1 MINNLPSRHI
11 VANSLFDSNKKRSN
25 NKYVT
30 SNNLLES
37 KDFKTFLDLYLSGNS
52 EFFERLD
59 GYDGFISTQQIESID
74 YDNFAEHVF
83 FDSAVEKVYYS
94 FEKTISDFPYDST
107 KHSLGQYIKK
117 LDGFTKFVLDTKVA
131 KSLNY
136 MHFENN
142 RCIFLKDKRG
152 HLLSDYEGSK
162 FLNNFNPGE
171 KGFNFDFWLNP
182 FSDANYTSESEE
194 WVFHKYNSH
203 QGFRIYT
210 SNYIVEKNTCNINIE
225 VSKGENDSKL
235 YSFPLKTNNFQHI
248 SFVVEEDTAAQ
259 KSVKVYVDGKLKKY
273 NFSINEISLDF
284 NTAEFNQADIF
295 IGNSN
300 DSTKG
305 GFNGLIDEF
314 RFFVNQQRS
323 ETKILEETRENI
335 HSQEGLVLYFRMNE
349 PSGTYANNSIVI
361 DYSGNKLHGEVK
373 QINNG
378 SVESIDGYVRNGIV
392 SNNTFPLKYEK
403 ESYNPVLFSYFSQT
417 NKDTLLENA
426 KEYDLINPN
435 SFWKLF
441 PKNIFLEG
449 SDYDNTSLI
458 YINENTKKSSKTFGH
473 ERSQNQEIIKLLSIW
488 ARFFDQ
494 IKMYIDNLSEI
505 LNLNY
510 DTLAKNKKIDGM
522 ILPFALNQLGFK
534 FRELYAFPL
543 SQKLNGKN
551 LSYDE
556 VMSTL
561 NIRQIQNILWKRF
574 MLNSKDYLMSKG
586 THRSIK
592 SVFNSF
598 GLQADKFIRIKE
610 CTGQNRLN
618 LKNQFYEK
626 SQRIKFIDFN
636 GHINKFSATTY
647 DPSTGFPLN
656 KIFMHSKTF
665 STANDFNAKNEFTVE
680 IYCGYSKKFL
690 KMYDNKQ
697 SILRIDNVEADNS
710 INATPYINIV
720 FERKNKSVE
729 YGDVK
734 MFIDGVEQNSKI
746 ENYNLLNG
754 SLNHV
759 CLVKKF
765 NVLTEK
771 FEYILGLSQT
781 GNLSHNSYQAANS
794 ILSSDSST
802 VNYKLSIGD
811 YDNYNPNITTS
822 FQGKVTFL
830 RLYNVPIEDNII
842 NLKSKDLFFI
852 GTGHETNP
860 SGGLLLNIDLSGSGE
875 SVVDNDLEVY
885 NYVNDNAIG
894 DFVVKLY
901 DDVNIDD
908 VIRNDTIITLSQIQ
922 SVDFPDGNN
931 KVFVNSFID
940 SKVKERF
947 NNREESNTKQV
958 HPEYL
963 YNNDLR
969 LYIDFSA
976 VNFLNQDISKL
987 INVNEYFMNSL
998 SNSSSLY
1005 ESEYFSFRDLREKYF
1020 KRLIAKEEINF
1031 DVLYQSYK
1039 YFDNILED
1047 LLKDA
1052 VPSKMNYLGFNFV
1065 YETHMLERNKYQHK
1079 NADSRLPVACKEE
1092 FKYQNYENNITKYR
1106 VDDNLNFKRGSTI
1119 ITKV

>member
-1 MINNLPSRHI
+1 MINNLPNRHI
-11 VANSLFDSNKKRSN
+11 VANSLSDSNKKRSN

-107 KHSLGQYIKK
+107 KHSLSQYIKK

-136 MHFENN
+136 MHFEND
-142 RCIFLKDKRG
+142 RCVFVKDKRG
-152 HLLSDYEGSK
+152 HLLNDYEGSK
-162 FLNNFNPGE
+162 FLNNFNPEE
-171 KGFNFDFWLNP
+171 KGFNFDFWINP
-182 FSDANYTSESEE
+182 FSNNAYNNTSTE
-194 WVFHKYNSH
+194 WVFHKYASN
-203 QGFRIYT
+203 QGFKIYT
-210 SNYIVEKNTCNINIE
+210 SNYDVGNNTCNINIE
-225 VSKGENDSKL
+225 ISSGSNDEKL
-235 YSFPLKTNNFQHI
+235 YSIPLKTNNFQHI
-248 SFVVEEDTAAQ
+248 SFVVEEDTEAQ
-259 KSVKVYVDGKLKKY
+259 KVVKVYIDGKLKKY
-273 NFSINEISLDF
+273 NFTINEISLDF
-284 NTAEFNQADIF
+284 NTSEFNQADIF

-300 DSTKG
+300 DNSKS

-323 ETKILEETRENI
+323 ETKILEETSENI

-349 PSGTYANNSIVI
+349 PSGTYANNSIII

-373 QINNG
+373 EINNNA
-378 SVESIDGYVRNGIV
+378 VQSINGYVRNGIV
-392 SNNTFPLKYEK
+392 NNNTVPLKYEK

-449 SDYDNTSLI
+449 SDYDNTSLV

-636 GHINKFSATTY
+636 GHINKFSDTTY
-647 DPSTGFPLN
+647 VDGFPTN
-656 KIFMHSKTF
+656 KIFMHSKVF
-665 STANDFNAKNEFTVE
+665 DTANDFNTNNEFTLE
-680 IYCGYSKKFL
+680 LYCGYSKKFL
-690 KMYDNKQ
+690 NMYDNEQ
-697 SILRIDNVEADNS
+697 SLLRIDSIDNDAVGD
-710 INATPYINIV
+710 IPYINIV
-720 FERKNKSVE
+720 FKRKNKHVE
-729 YGDVK
+729 YGDIK
-734 MFIDGVEQNSKI
+734 LFIDGVEQTVSI
-746 ENYNLLNG
+746 ANYNLLNG
-754 SLNHV
+754 ALNHI

-765 NVLTEK
+765 NVHTEK
-771 FEYILGLSQT
+771 FEYTLNLSQT
-781 GNLSHNSYQAANS
+781 GNLSYNSYQS
-794 ILSSDSST
+794 ITSSLSADSSAT
-802 VNYKLSIGD
+802 NYKLSIGD
-811 YDNYNPNITTS
+811 YGSYNPDIATS
-822 FQGKVTFL
+822 FQGKIAIL
-830 RLYNVPIEDNII
+830 RLYNIPLEDNII

-852 GTGHETNP
+852 GTGNETDP
-860 SGGLLLNIDLSGSGE
+860 SGGLLLNIDLSGSNKT
-875 SVVDNDLEVY
+875 VVDNELEIY
-885 NYVNDNAIG
+885 NYVDESGVG
-894 DFVVKLY
+894 DFVVKTY
-901 DDVNIDD
+901 NNVVVDNI
-908 VIRNDTIITLSQIQ
+908 IRNDTIITLSQTQGIDY
-922 SVDFPDGNN
+922 SSGNN
-931 KVFVNSFID
+931 KVFVNNFTN

-947 NNREESNTKQV
+947 NNREESNTGQL

-963 YNNDLR
+963 YHNDLR

-987 INVNEYFMNSL
+987 IDINKYFMDSL

-1020 KRLIAKEEINF
+1020 KRLLAKEEINF

-1052 VPSKMNYLGFNFV
+1052 VPSKMTYLGFNFV
-1065 YETHMLERNKYQHK
+1065 YETHILERNKYQHK
-1079 NADSRLPVACKEE
+1079 NADSRLPIACREE
-1092 FKYQNYENNITKYR
+1092 FKYQNYENNTTKYR

>member
-1 MINNLPSRHI
+1 MINNLSGRHI
-11 VANSLFDSNKKRSN
+11 VANSLSDSNKKRSN
-25 NKYVT
+25 NRYVS

-59 GYDGFISTQQIESID
+59 GYDGFISTQQIESVD
-74 YDNFAEHVF
+74 YDSFAEHVF
-83 FDSAVEKVYYS
+83 FDSAVEKVFYS
-94 FEKTISDFPYDST
+94 FEKAISDFPYDST
-107 KHSLGQYIKK
+107 KHNLGQYIKK
-117 LDGFTKFVLDTKVA
+117 LDGFTKFVLDKKVA

-136 MHFENN
+136 MHFSND
-142 RCIFLKDKRG
+142 RCIFIKDKRG
-152 HLLSDYEGSK
+152 HLLNDYEGSS
-162 FLNNFNPGE
+162 FLNNFNPKE
-171 KGFNFDFWLNP
+171 KGFNFDFWINP
-182 FSDANYTSESEE
+182 LTDDQTDHTTTE
-194 WVFHKYNSH
+194 WVFHKFDNN
-203 QGFRIYT
+203 QGFKIYT
-210 SNYIVEKNTCNINIE
+210 SEYDTVNGICNINIQI
-225 VSKGENDSKL
+225 SKSNDE
-235 YSFPLKTNNFQHI
+235 YVVCTIPLITDKFQHI
-248 SFVVEEDTAAQ
+248 SFIIEETVNEG
-259 KSVKVYVDGKLKKY
+259 KHVKVYINGKLKNY
-273 NFSINEISLDF
+273 NFVIDDISLDF
-284 NTAEFNQADIF
+284 KTIEFNQADIF
-295 IGNSN
+295 IGNSKD
-300 DSTKG
+300 DSKA

-314 RFFVNQQRS
+314 RFFISNQRS
-323 ETKILEETRENI
+323 EIRILEETSENI
-335 HSQEGLVLYFRMNE
+335 HSQEGLILYFRMNE
-349 PSGTYANNSIVI
+349 PSGIYSNNNVII

-373 QINNG
+373 KIVSG
-378 SVESIDGYVRNGIV
+378 SVEIIDDYSRNGPV
-392 SNNTFPLKYEK
+392 DDNSTPLKYEK
-403 ESYNPVLFSYFSQT
+403 ESYNPILFSYFSQT
-417 NKDTLLENA
+417 NKDIILENA
-426 KEYDLINPN
+426 REYDLINPN

-449 SDYDNTSLI
+449 SDYDNTSLV
-458 YINENTKKSSKTFGH
+458 YINENAKKSSKTFGH

-494 IKMYIDNLSEI
+494 IKMYIDNLSEM

-534 FRELYAFPL
+534 FRELYAFPI

-636 GHINKFSATTY
+636 GHINKFSDTTY
-647 DPSTGFPLN
+647 NNGFPTN

-665 STANDFNAKNEFTVE
+665 STANDFNANNEFTME
-680 IYCGYSKKFL
+680 IYCGFSKKFL
-690 KMYDNKQ
+690 SMYDNKQ
-697 SILRIDNVEADNS
+697 SILRIDNIGNAGV
-710 INATPYINIV
+710 INNIPYINIV
-720 FERKNKSVE
+720 FERKNKHVE
-729 YGDVK
+729 YGDIK
-734 MFIDGVEQNSKI
+734 MFIYGLEQSAKI

-754 SLNHV
+754 SLNHI

-765 NVLTEK
+765 NIFTEK
-771 FEYILGLSQT
+771 FEYTLSLSQT
-781 GNLSHNSYQAANS
+781 GNLSYTSYQS
-794 ILSSDSST
+794 IKTSSQDEGNAL
-802 VNYKLSIGD
+802 NYKLSIGN
-811 YDNYNPNITTS
+811 YDNYNPNTTTS
-822 FQGKVTFL
+822 FQGKIAIL
-830 RLYNVPIEDNII
+830 RLYSVPIEDNII

-860 SGGLLLNIDLSGSGE
+860 SGGLLLNIDLSGSDK
-875 SVVDNDLEVY
+875 SVVNNELEVY
-885 NYVNDNAIG
+885 NYVDDSAAGDFIVKIYDNA
-894 DFVVKLY
+894 
-901 DDVNIDD
+901 NIDNI
-908 VIRNDTIITLSQIQ
+908 IRNDTIISLSQIQ
-922 SVDFPDGNN
+922 SVDYPAGNN
-931 KVFVNSFID
+931 KVFVNNFTN

-947 NNREESNTKQV
+947 NNREESNTGQV

-963 YNNDLR
+963 YHNDLR

-976 VNFLNQDISKL
+976 VNFLNQDMTKL

-1005 ESEYFSFRDLREKYF
+1005 EGEYFGFRDLREKYF
-1020 KRLIAKEEINF
+1020 KRLLVKEEINF

-1052 VPSKMNYLGFNFV
+1052 VPSRMTYLGFNFV
-1065 YETHMLERNKYQHK
+1065 YETHMLERNKYQYK
-1079 NADSRLPVACKEE
+1079 NADSRLPIACKEE
-1092 FKYQNYENNITKYR
+1092 FKYQNYENNAIKFR
-1106 VDDNLNFKRGSTI
+1106 IDDNLNFKRGSTI

>member
-11 VANSLFDSNKKRSN
+11 VANSLSDSNKKRSN

-152 HLLSDYEGSK
+152 HLLNDYEGSK
-162 FLNNFNPGE
+162 FLNNFNPSE
-171 KGFNFDFWLNP
+171 KGFNFDFWINP
-182 FSDANYTSESEE
+182 FSDATYTNESTE
-194 WVFHKYNSH
+194 WVFHKYNNS

-210 SNYIVEKNTCNINIE
+210 SDYNVASNTCDINIE
-225 VSKGENDSKL
+225 VSKGANDNKL
-235 YSFPLKTNNFQHI
+235 YSFTLKTNNFQHV
-248 SFVVEEDTAAQ
+248 SFAVEEDTEGQ
-259 KSVKVYVDGKLKKY
+259 KAVKVYIDGKLKKY

-284 NTAEFNQADIF
+284 NDTQFNQADIF
-295 IGNSN
+295 IGNST
-300 DSTKG
+300 DSNKS

-323 ETKILEETRENI
+323 ETKILEETSENI

-349 PSGTYANNSIVI
+349 PSGTYANNSIII

-373 QINNG
+373 QINN
-378 SVESIDGYVRNGIV
+378 SVIQSIDGYVRNGIV
-392 SNNTFPLKYEK
+392 SNNTVPLKYEK

-449 SDYDNTSLI
+449 SDYDNTSLV

-534 FRELYAFPL
+534 FRELYAFPVR
-543 SQKLNGKN
+543 QKLNGKN

-626 SQRIKFIDFN
+626 SQRIKFVDFN
-636 GHINKFSATTY
+636 GHVNKFSNTNYAN
-647 DPSTGFPLN
+647 DGFPTN
-656 KIFMHSKTF
+656 KIFMHSKIF
-665 STANDFNAKNEFTVE
+665 NTANDFNTNNEFTLE
-680 IYCGYSKKFL
+680 LYCGYSKKFL
-690 KMYDNKQ
+690 NMYDNEQ
-697 SILRIDNVEADNS
+697 SLLRVDS
-710 INATPYINIV
+710 ITNDAVDIIPYINIV
-720 FERKNKSVE
+720 FERKNKDVE
-729 YGDVK
+729 YGDIK
-734 MFIDGVEQNSKI
+734 LFIDGAEQTASI
-746 ENYNLLNG
+746 ANYNLLNG
-754 SLNHV
+754 ALNHI

-765 NVLTEK
+765 NVHTEK
-771 FEYILGLSQT
+771 FEYTLNLSQT
-781 GNLSHNSYQAANS
+781 GNLSYNSYQS
-794 ILSSDSST
+794 ITVSLPTDSNAT
-802 VNYKLSIGD
+802 NYKLSIGD
-811 YDNYNPNITTS
+811 YESYSPAITTS
-822 FQGKVTFL
+822 FQGKIAIL
-830 RLYNVPIEDNII
+830 RLYNIPLEDNII

-852 GTGHETNP
+852 GTGNETDP
-860 SGGLLLNIDLSGSGE
+860 SGGLLVNIDLSGSNKT
-875 SVVDNDLEVY
+875 VVNNELEIY
-885 NYVNDNAIG
+885 NYVDESGVG
-894 DFVVKLY
+894 DFVVKMY
-901 DDVNIDD
+901 DNVNVDNI
-908 VIRNDTIITLSQIQ
+908 IRNDTIITLSQIQ
-922 SVDFPDGNN
+922 GIDYSSGNN
-931 KVFVNSFID
+931 KVFVNNFTNN
-940 SKVKERF
+940 KVKERF
-947 NNREESNTKQV
+947 SNREESNTGQL

-963 YNNDLR
+963 YHNDLR

-987 INVNEYFMNSL
+987 IDINKYFMNSL

-1020 KRLIAKEEINF
+1020 KRLLAKEEINF

-1052 VPSKMNYLGFNFV
+1052 VPSKMTYLGFNFV
-1065 YETHMLERNKYQHK
+1065 YETHILERNKYQHK
-1079 NADSRLPVACKEE
+1079 NADARLPIACREE
-1092 FKYQNYENNITKYR
+1092 FKYQDYENNTTKYR

>member
-1 MINNLPSRHI
+1 MINNLSDRYV
-11 VANSLFDSNKKRSN
+11 VANTLSDSNKKRSN

-59 GYDGFISTQQIESID
+59 GYDGFISTQQIESIN

-83 FDSAVEKVYYS
+83 FDSAVEKVFYS
-94 FEKTISDFPYDST
+94 FEKTISDFPYDAT
-107 KHSLGQYIKK
+107 KHGLGQYIKK
-117 LDGFTKFVLDTKVA
+117 LDGFTKFVLDTKVT

-136 MHFENN
+136 MHFEND
-142 RCIFLKDKRG
+142 RCILLKDKRG
-152 HLLSDYEGSK
+152 HLLSDYEGSG
-162 FLNNFNPGE
+162 FLNNFNPKE
-171 KGFNFDFWLNP
+171 RGFNFDFWINP
-182 FSDANYTSESEE
+182 FSNDSYDTASTE
-194 WVFHKYNSH
+194 WVFHKYSTS
-203 QGFRIYT
+203 QGFEIYT
-210 SNYIVEKNTCNINIE
+210 SSYDFANNTCNINIE
-225 VSKGENDSKL
+225 ISQSSNDSKI
-235 YSFPLKTNNFQHI
+235 YTVPIRTNEFQHV
-248 SFVVEEDTAAQ
+248 SFVVEEDSSTK
-259 KSVKVYVDGKLKKY
+259 KSIKVFVNGKLKNY

-284 NTAEFNQADIF
+284 NSNEFNQADIF
-295 IGNSN
+295 IGNSKDN
-300 DSTKG
+300 SRA

-314 RFFVNQQRS
+314 RFFIDQRRS
-323 ETKILEETRENI
+323 DIDILEQTSENI
-335 HSQEGLVLYFRMNE
+335 HSQKGLVLYFRMNE
-349 PSGTYANNSIVI
+349 PEGTYSNNNVI
-361 DYSGNKLHGEVK
+361 IDHSGNKLHGEVK
-373 QINNG
+373 QINGGNA
-378 SVESIDGYVRNGIV
+378 VSIDGYNRNGIIY
-392 SNNTFPLKYEK
+392 NHRTPLKYEK
-403 ESYNPVLFSYFSQT
+403 ESFNPVLFSHFSQT
-417 NKDTLLENA
+417 NKDSLLESA

-441 PKNIFLEG
+441 PKNMFLEG
-449 SDYDNTSLI
+449 SDYDNTSLV

-494 IKMYIDNLSEI
+494 IKMYVDNLSEI

-534 FRELYAFPL
+534 FRELYAFPV

-636 GHINKFSATTY
+636 GHVNKFNDTIY
-647 DPSTGFPLN
+647 DTSSEFPTN
-656 KIFMHSKTF
+656 KIFMHSKIFNTE
-665 STANDFNAKNEFTVE
+665 NDFNANNEFTLE
-680 IYCGYSKKFL
+680 LYCGYSKKFIN
-690 KMYDNKQ
+690 MYDNEQ
-697 SILRIDNVEADNS
+697 SILRIDNVDDDGD
-710 INATPYINIV
+710 INTVPYINIV
-720 FERKNKSVE
+720 FERKNKHVE
-729 YGDVK
+729 HGDVK
-734 MFIDGVEQNSKI
+734 MLIDGVEQNVKI

-765 NVLTEK
+765 NILTEK
-771 FEYILGLSQT
+771 FEYILSLSQT
-781 GNLSHNSYQAANS
+781 GNLSYNSYQSITA
-794 ILSSDSST
+794 ILSADSAAI
-802 VNYKLSIGD
+802 NYKLSIGN
-811 YDNYNPNITTS
+811 YGSYNPNTTTN
-822 FQGKVTFL
+822 FQGKIAIL
-830 RLYNVPIEDNII
+830 RLYKVVIENSVVD
-842 NLKSKDLFFI
+842 LKSKDLFFI
-852 GTGHETNP
+852 GTGHKTDP
-860 SGGLLLNIDLSGSGE
+860 TGGLLLNIDLSGNNK
-875 SVVDNDLEVY
+875 SVVDNELEVY
-885 NYVNDNAIG
+885 NYVNDTTIG
-894 DFVVKLY
+894 DFIVKLY
-901 DDVNIDD
+901 NGANIDNI
-908 VIRNDTIITLSQIQ
+908 IRNDTIVTLSQIQ
-922 SVDFPDGNN
+922 SVDYPAGNN
-931 KVFVNSFID
+931 KVFVNNFTN

-947 NNREESNTKQV
+947 NNKEESNTGQV

-963 YNNDLR
+963 YHNDLR

-987 INVNEYFMNSL
+987 IDVNEYFMNSL

-1020 KRLIAKEEINF
+1020 KRLLAKEEINF

-1052 VPSKMNYLGFNFV
+1052 VPSKMSYLGFNFV

-1079 NADSRLPVACKEE
+1079 NSDARLPLACKEE
-1092 FKYQNYENNITKYR
+1092 FKYQNYENSIVKYR